1 MKYILGLLLF
11 GLTSCQMVNDKIDEK
26 QRVLE
31 GEVKR
36 LDSIVN
42 KELEM
47 IHSLDSL
54 VHKEK
59 DIIDSLLKR

>member
-1 MKYILGLLLF
+1 
-11 GLTSCQMVNDKIDEK
+11 MVNDKIDEK
-26 QRVLE
+26 QRLLE